1 MLVESDKTELNYIC
15 IEPFPF
21 LNRQDDVV
29 GVLQISIFSCIEP
42 FPFLNLAALWYLAA
56 SRQHDKKNMA
66 SVRQ

>member
-29 GVLQISIFSCIEP
+29 LQIYIFSCIEP
-42 FPFLNLAALWYLAA
+42 FPFLSLAALWYLAA